1 MEPVLGMICGSGL
14 GSLASLVEESVVL
27 PYTEIP
33 HFPVNVEI
41 SRYLDAHKYIQV
53 QIYMYKYLDI

>member
-1 MEPVLGMICGSGL
+1 MEPALGMICGSGL

-41 SRYLDAHKYIQV
+41 SRYLDV
-53 QIYMYKYLDI
+53 

>member
-33 HFPVNVEI
+33 HFPVNV
-41 SRYLDAHKYIQV
+41 
-53 QIYMYKYLDI
+53 MDIDIDI